1 MHVFLV
7 CYQNTGINEY
17 QNIAQKAVF
26 QMETLKL
33 CFSGSKGISSTV
45 TICSTVKILLMFY
58 ALITAFI

>member
-17 QNIAQKAVF
+17 QNIAQNAVF

-33 CFSGSKGISSTV
+33 CFSGSQR
-45 TICSTVKILLMFY
+45 Y
-58 ALITAFI
+58 